1 MHQRDVLPSPATA
14 RMRPILAPVLALI
27 LLAPS
32 LAGAQLS
39 RFRFSVPGY
48 TSPVIFD
55 SVATTVDIAAPRG
68 ATFGAVSAVLQEL
81 KIPTDNR
88 DSLQGLIG
96 NSRIAKM
103 RNFAGTPMSRLL
115 NCGSGM
121 TGLHADA
128 WRIYISLFVL
138 VEPRGSDA
146 STLRIAFIAGA
157 QDVEGVSKDAVMCAS
172 TGALES
178 MLTERVRKR
187 LLATPAS

>member
-1 MHQRDVLPSPATA
+1 
-14 RMRPILAPVLALI
+14 MRPILAQVLALI
-27 LLAPS
+27 LLSPS
-32 LAGAQLS
+32 LADAQLS

-48 TSPVIFD
+48 TAPVIFD
-55 SVATTVDIAAPRG
+55 SVATTVSVPASRT
-68 ATFGAVSAVLQEL
+68 ATFGAVSAVLEEL
-81 KIPTDNR
+81 KIPVDNR
-88 DSLQGLIG
+88 DAQRGFIG

-103 RNFAGTPMSRLL
+103 RNFAGAPMSRLL

-128 WRIYISLFVL
+128 WRIYITLFVL
-138 VEPRGSDA
+138 VEPRGDDA

-172 TGALES
+172 TGALET

-187 LLATPAS
+187 LLAAPTS